1 MCDVECLLFSVSHE
15 DESKERHSVE
25 LNEIV
30 LEDEN
35 AEKEKTEAECEG
47 KEDENEIAKEGEDKR
62 GEGGGGEGEGE
73 GEEEAEVVPEV
84 ETKITPGISDHS
96 TKAGAK
102 KLTNQFNFCERAA
115 LTYNNPFRV
124 SSLQVMAT
132 YSHRVVST
140 NMISISNRC
149 THIS

>member
-1 MCDVECLLFSVSHE
+1 MCDVECLLFSVRQE
-15 DESKERHSVE
+15 DESKERHSAE

-35 AEKEKTEAECEG
+35 AEKEITEAECEG
-47 KEDENEIAKEGEDKR
+47 KEDESEIAKEGEDKR
-62 GEGGGGEGEGE
+62 GEGGGEGEGE
-73 GEEEAEVVPEV
+73 GEEEAEVVSE
-84 ETKITPGISDHS
+84 EQTKKTPGMSDHF

-124 SSLQVMAT
+124 SF
-132 YSHRVVST
+132 
-140 NMISISNRC
+140 IISNGY
-149 THIS
+149 I